1 MSYNHLT
8 VIGRLGKDPEVRD
21 TQSGTKIAK
30 FSLAVDR
37 GRKGRDGEKE
47 TDWFNVAVFGRSVE
61 FVEQYVHKGD
71 LVLVAGRCQIDKYTD
86 RDGGKQ
92 TSVEINCN
100 EVQKLS
106 RDDDGERGQGG
117 RDRDSGGDRERGRER
132 DDRGGDRDR
141 GRDDDRGGRSDGGSR
156 DRGDDRGGRTSNRRD
171 EPADDDDD
179 DPFRN

>member
-1 MSYNHLT
+1 MSYNRIA
-8 VIGRLGKDPEVRD
+8 VIGRLGKDPEIRTAQSSD
-21 TQSGTKIAK
+21 TRIAK

-117 RDRDSGGDRERGRER
+117 RDRDSGGDRGGRDR